1 MEREKLIEE
10 IGVHFESVY
19 NLPPLAAR
27 IYAILIMGNEE
38 GYSFEALV
46 EEVAASKS
54 TVSTSLNLLLQ
65 LQKIEYFTKTGD
77 RKRYFR
83 KKINYL
89 KTRLVNYIT
98 ILEDEIAIFHKTSE
112 YMKSSRPVDHEKN
125 KSIVDIYHCYL
136 HRTKELMQ
144 ETVAKLEE
152 ACANRDK

>member
-65 LQKIEYFTKTGD
+65 LQKLSISP
-77 RKRYFR
+77 KRVTE
-83 KKINYL
+83 ND
-89 KTRLVNYIT
+89 
-98 ILEDEIAIFHKTSE
+98 ILE
-112 YMKSSRPVDHEKN
+112 KN
-125 KSIVDIYHCYL
+125 QLPKNQACKLYHYL
-136 HRTKELMQ
+136 RG
-144 ETVAKLEE
+144 
-152 ACANRDK
+152 

>member
-1 MEREKLIEE
+1 MTE
-10 IGVHFESVY
+10 
-19 NLPPLAAR
+19 
-27 IYAILIMGNEE
+27 NE
-38 GYSFEALV
+38 
-46 EEVAASKS
+46 
-54 TVSTSLNLLLQ
+54 
-65 LQKIEYFTKTGD
+65 
-77 RKRYFR
+77 YFR